1 MNKLLIVLIL
11 VILFFKD
18 TILLNAD
25 NDNTY
30 INTTNIIYDE
40 EKNIVELAD
49 NTKINIENTNILVD
63 RGVIDYK
70 NDRLEVFGNFY
81 LYQDLNILSG
91 KDLKGNTSLNNFSA
105 IDVSYI
111 YNNDLKIDSD
121 KLKKTGNVIYFY
133 NNFLTPCELN
143 GYFGCPTWSL
153 RIDKTKYDVNKD
165 KFVHFDTFLQI
176 ADYKLFYLPYF
187 SHYGTRAPRQKGF
200 LTPTLEFSIGGN
212 NGIYTPYYLPIKEN
226 TDMKITPKFI
236 FSESLEFINNYNLNT
251 VLNHK
256 TSGGNFQ
263 ISVDNIK
270 YDK

>member
-70 NDRLEVFGNFY
+70 NDKLEVFGNFY

-121 KLKKTGNVIYFY
+121 KLKKTDNVI
-133 NNFLTPCELN
+133 
-143 GYFGCPTWSL
+143 
-153 RIDKTKYDVNKD
+153 
-165 KFVHFDTFLQI
+165 
-176 ADYKLFYLPYF
+176 
-187 SHYGTRAPRQKGF
+187 
-200 LTPTLEFSIGGN
+200 
-212 NGIYTPYYLPIKEN
+212 
-226 TDMKITPKFI
+226 
-236 FSESLEFINNYNLNT
+236 
-251 VLNHK
+251 
-256 TSGGNFQ
+256 
-263 ISVDNIK
+263 
-270 YDK
+270 

>member
-40 EKNIVELAD
+40 EKNIVELAE

-70 NDRLEVFGNFY
+70 NDKLEVFGNFY

-105 IDVSYI
+105 ID
-111 YNNDLKIDSD
+111 L
-121 KLKKTGNVIYFY
+121 
-133 NNFLTPCELN
+133 LN
-143 GYFGCPTWSL
+143 LS
-153 RIDKTKYDVNKD
+153 RNSK
-165 KFVHFDTFLQI
+165 
-176 ADYKLFYLPYF
+176 A
-187 SHYGTRAPRQKGF
+187 S
-200 LTPTLEFSIGGN
+200 S
-212 NGIYTPYYLPIKEN
+212 
-226 TDMKITPKFI
+226 
-236 FSESLEFINNYNLNT
+236 
-251 VLNHK
+251 
-256 TSGGNFQ
+256 
-263 ISVDNIK
+263 SVFK
-270 YDK
+270 

>member
-81 LYQDLNILSG
+81 LYQDLKFL
-91 KDLKGNTSLNNFSA
+91 
-105 IDVSYI
+105 VS
-111 YNNDLKIDSD
+111 K
-121 KLKKTGNVIYFY
+121 
-133 NNFLTPCELN
+133 
-143 GYFGCPTWSL
+143 
-153 RIDKTKYDVNKD
+153 R
-165 KFVHFDTFLQI
+165 
-176 ADYKLFYLPYF
+176 
-187 SHYGTRAPRQKGF
+187 
-200 LTPTLEFSIGGN
+200 
-212 NGIYTPYYLPIKEN
+212 
-226 TDMKITPKFI
+226 
-236 FSESLEFINNYNLNT
+236 
-251 VLNHK
+251 
-256 TSGGNFQ
+256 
-263 ISVDNIK
+263 
-270 YDK
+270 